1 MPAGRRVLKTNPT
14 PDRIGSETGFCRGK
28 ARTSGIGPKGNDMRK
43 LQTVKSTIKNDPFAS
58 VIPDP
63 SELEIPEVNK
73 VTEQK
78 PVMTRSPRLPH
89 AINTDQK
96 SVAANEPKTGKQKLT
111 VHLASELADRV
122 KNAAYWNPRLTIA
135 SIAEQGIK
143 SVIEKFE
150 REHGGKYPPRE
161 GELVGGRPIK

>member
-1 MPAGRRVLKTNPT
+1 
-14 PDRIGSETGFCRGK
+14 
-28 ARTSGIGPKGNDMRK
+28 MRK
-43 LQTVKSTIKNDPFAS
+43 SQTTAKTTIRKDPFAT
-58 VIPDP
+58 VIPAVEELDTFEP
-63 SELEIPEVNK
+63 DELASEPPPAITVAKAPRVPR
-73 VTEQK
+73 VT
-78 PVMTRSPRLPH
+78 
-89 AINTDQK
+89 NTDRRDTL
-96 SVAANEPKTGKQKLT
+96 ADEPKAGKRKLT

-143 SVIEKFE
+143 YAIEKHE

>member
-1 MPAGRRVLKTNPT
+1 
-14 PDRIGSETGFCRGK
+14 
-28 ARTSGIGPKGNDMRK
+28 MRK
-43 LQTVKSTIKNDPFAS
+43 PQTVKSTIKNDPFAS

-63 SELEIPEVNK
+63 SELVIPDGNEEP
-73 VTEQK
+73 EQK
-78 PVMTRSPRLPH
+78 PAVTRPPRLPR

-96 SVAANEPKTGKQKLT
+96 AVAAIEPKAGKQKLT

-143 SVIEKFE
+143 SVIEKIE
-150 REHGGKYPPRE
+150 RDNGSKYPPRE